1 MKKFILMLP
10 FFCFFAIVCGNTAA
24 AQSGCIGSA
33 TMNIIIEDCTGIDND
48 AHNSNIRNL
57 FSITPNPA
65 DNYLTIQAKTADVW
79 QFVAELQTITGQQI
93 ITQHNAQMEQ
103 IIWPLANL
111 PAGLYMVILKTP
123 NAYGTEKILITH

>member
-1 MKKFILMLP
+1 MSGFRLAIALDHGLMRGWPML
-10 FFCFFAIVCGNTAA
+10 TAR
-24 AQSGCIGSA
+24 
-33 TMNIIIEDCTGIDND
+33 
-48 AHNSNIRNL
+48 NIRNL

-93 ITQHNAQMEQ
+93 ITQHNAQMGQ